1 MATRPAD
8 PTDDVKVTPKED
20 LENISVDSSQ
30 LPRGASKGPLS
41 KLIPVF
47 IDVETF
53 MSEDVSL
60 DGMTLR
66 QYLAA
71 THLTAIAVAVGIVD
85 PVQVFYTEKNPGPP
99 GAAMVN
105 EDLKKVLQYLALNPE
120 YVFVAHNA
128 AFDMRVLRFLL
139 GVPHPINV
147 WCSME
152 GAMGAW
158 PECPGGFGLSNLAKR
173 LRLPENRRKLEI
185 DLKRLQKLMDKCPL
199 AAAKADEMVVS
210 QMKAILK
217 IGGIPWPAD
226 DVITKDL
233 CNIVLAIYNQR
244 DVEAMREVFLMQ
256 AARISPEDQRVAL
269 RTHHQRRHHFMVD
282 SEKLSEFVEKMDQN
296 AAYAEKEVEAMVG
309 TGDLRAVFNRENDNG
324 ILTSIRYARLKKLVN
339 EKLASEQFESTS
351 LKKLSP
357 LQLARNPKVFELLT
371 QTTRAGKMMS
381 HKRRAKVFAGI
392 SEVDTELGYCLLEG
406 TPVLTQRGWVAIEA
420 LQDFDMLW
428 DGVEWVRHDG
438 VIDNGVRECILVG
451 GIWMTP
457 DHKVLTD
464 EGMTPA
470 CQLHEPTYRLSARLG
485 ETGLRLELP
494 IGSTEKLESGWS
506 LSNASVVSETACSS
520 KISSAP
526 GFRVAGV
533 AGQIPATTVLMQT
546 SSRMTSCGDTGV
558 TGGSALS
565 NAALTR
571 ELPST
576 TAMVGEGS
584 VTAGKTSVNSSLGS
598 RLLTAGTES
607 SKPGPP
613 STGKTMT
620 ATTNR
625 ATSGSQTSE
634 PTNRTSADQSSS
646 ILRSAL
652 VQGDTLRTSS
662 DSLHTVPPSLSGSW
676 PDAPLRTFL
685 PETNTRGYRDVIQGN
700 VYDVR
705 NAGPRFRFQVG
716 GLIVSNCRAHTG
728 RFSSPSVGRGLNL
741 HNVPK
746 HDKAIAEPVRKL
758 FRVPPG
764 FCLVRGDLANVEF
777 RLEVYLTGATNGIK
791 MFDPLKGGNIF
802 TDPYSASWK
811 TMTGASITKK
821 DPTRQVAKASVLGL
835 GYVMAPPGFAK
846 VLLTVLADKK
856 SGVTEA
862 VLNDIII
869 KNQWHMPT
877 GDRVKKI
884 MLMLGCSQTVAVSS
898 YYIHKLF
905 NEAYPEFRRTAYWLV
920 KVIEVVAA
928 SGTDR
933 DQARR
938 QIDEM
943 YKTTDAP
950 NRDLIGLEIDDDPL
964 TLYPSVRAC
973 CGHWPRT
980 VCWREPHMRKT
991 DFAGADDQKKLTIR
1005 KATGEFKMFT
1015 PQLAIENITQ
1025 AAARNALCMGV
1036 ENLDNLGFRDIIH
1049 VHDEIMILCKRERN
1063 AVLAARDALITCFG
1077 PKHTMPYAW
1086 SMLVKPDE
1094 ITLTES
1100 LYEDENDVAVTIK
1113 NKEGL
1118 EVPGPDRWGRIERN
1132 EPGCLLNLP

>member
-8 PTDDVKVTPKED
+8 PTDDIKVTPAED

-139 GVPHPINV
+139 SVPHPINV

-185 DLKRLQKLMDKCPL
+185 DLKRLQRLMDKCPL
-199 AAAKADEMVVS
+199 AAAKADEIVVS

-217 IGGIPWPAD
+217 VAGLPWPAD

-282 SEKLSEFVEKMDQN
+282 SEKLSEFVVKMDQN

-381 HKRRAKVFAGI
+381 HKRRAKIFTGV
-392 SEVDTELGYCLLEG
+392 SEVDVELG
-406 TPVLTQRGWVAIEA
+406 W
-420 LQDFDMLW
+420 
-428 DGVEWVRHDG
+428 H
-438 VIDNGVRECILVG
+438 
-451 GIWMTP
+451 
-457 DHKVLTD
+457 
-464 EGMTPA
+464 
-470 CQLHEPTYRLSARLG
+470 
-485 ETGLRLELP
+485 
-494 IGSTEKLESGWS
+494 
-506 LSNASVVSETACSS
+506 
-520 KISSAP
+520 
-526 GFRVAGV
+526 
-533 AGQIPATTVLMQT
+533 
-546 SSRMTSCGDTGV
+546 
-558 TGGSALS
+558 
-565 NAALTR
+565 
-571 ELPST
+571 
-576 TAMVGEGS
+576 
-584 VTAGKTSVNSSLGS
+584 
-598 RLLTAGTES
+598 
-607 SKPGPP
+607 
-613 STGKTMT
+613 
-620 ATTNR
+620 
-625 ATSGSQTSE
+625 
-634 PTNRTSADQSSS
+634 
-646 ILRSAL
+646 
-652 VQGDTLRTSS
+652 
-662 DSLHTVPPSLSGSW
+662 
-676 PDAPLRTFL
+676 
-685 PETNTRGYRDVIQGN
+685 
-700 VYDVR
+700 
-705 NAGPRFRFQVG
+705 
-716 GLIVSNCRAHTG
+716 RAHTG
-728 RFSSPSVGRGLNL
+728 RFSSPAVGKGLNL
-741 HNVPK
+741 HSVAK

-777 RLEVYLTGATNGIK
+777 RVEGYLTGAQNVFK
-791 MFDPLKGGNIF
+791 MFDVLKGGNIF
-802 TDPYSASWK
+802 TDPYSSTWK
-811 TMTGASITKK
+811 NMTNMAITKK
-821 DPTRQVAKASVLGL
+821 DPVRQVAKSATLGL
-835 GYVMAPPGFAK
+835 GFCMSPPGYAK
-846 VLLTVLADKK
+846 VLLMVLADKK

-862 VLNDIII
+862 ILNDIII

-884 MLMLGCSQTVAVSS
+884 MLMLGCSQTVAVAS

-1005 KATGEFKMFT
+1005 KATGEFKIFT

-1049 VHDEIMILCKRERN
+1049 VHDEVMILCKRERN
-1063 AVLAARDALITCFG
+1063 AVLAARDALVTCFG

-1086 SMLVKPDE
+1086 SILVKPEE

-1100 LYEDENDVAVTIK
+1100 LYEDENDIAVTIK